1 MKMDLLKECSGAK
14 RIGISGH
21 VRPDGDC
28 VGAVLGLQ
36 LYLRKCMPEAEV
48 KVLLEKPA
56 EIFNEV
62 KGFEEIDSDFA
73 DKVPFDIFFV
83 LDTAADR
90 LGGAEKYFRSAGKR
104 INIDHHVSNTGTGD
118 INLVLPSVGSTCE
131 ILFDLMEEDKMDR
144 DIAMAIYT
152 GIIHDT
158 GVFQYSNTTPAT
170 MEKGARLISYG
181 FDFSRLI
188 QETFYQRTYLQA
200 QIMGRA
206 LMESIRFMEGRCIV
220 SAVDQKTMDFY
231 NVEPKDFEGI
241 VNQLRNIKDV
251 DCAIFMYQTGVQEY
265 KVSLRSSDKVDV
277 AEVAAYFGGGGHA
290 RAAGCTLKGN
300 FYDCVNNLSLHI
312 SKQLEV

>member
-56 EIFNEV
+56 EIFNEI

-158 GVFQYSNTTPAT
+158 GVFQYSNTTPST
-170 MEKGARLISYG
+170 IKKGARLISYS

>member
-56 EIFNEV
+56 EIFNEI

-131 ILFDLMEEDKMDR
+131 ILFFFFFEDKMDR

-158 GVFQYSNTTPAT
+158 GVFQYSNTTPST

>member
-56 EIFNEV
+56 EIFNEI

-158 GVFQYSNTTPAT
+158 GVFQYSNTTPST

-206 LMESIRFMEGRCIV
+206 LMESVRFMEGRCIV